1 MKVEEIKPYNSTGAK
16 TAQVREMFDSIAPA
30 YDFMNRA
37 MTLGLDRWWR
47 HVAVKLVR
55 ESRPQR
61 ILDVATGTGDFATV
75 LYKKVRPRQV
85 EGIDL
90 SRGML
95 DVAQRKIQERG
106 MSDAI
111 TLLQA
116 DCLDD
121 AELVSSAIRS
131 AYPQIGKIEI
141 TSLGVVIGAHC
152 GPGLLTVFYFCN
164 GRTPE

>member
-37 MTLGLDRWWR
+37 MTLGIDRWWR

-61 ILDVATGTGDFATV
+61 ILDVATGTGDFATG

-85 EGIDL
+85 VGIDL
-90 SRGML
+90 SQGML

-116 DCLDD
+116 DCLDMPFRDGEFD
-121 AELVSSAIRS
+121 AVLI
-131 AYPQIGKIEI
+131 
-141 TSLGVVIGAHC
+141 
-152 GPGLLTVFYFCN
+152 N
-164 GRTPE
+164 TPAFDINNEKTEM